1 MSSFQGL
8 SSAFLP
14 LTPEQEREKQANI
27 EARTEQY
34 LKSLAPPAAIA
45 SPETSTRYEDVGA
58 PIGIGF
64 GGVAEAAP
72 GQSQI
77 LPFGIETETLGGPMM
92 VPAGLAYPG
101 MGPGEIPKPPAGL
114 QRPPEEIPDL
124 PGRYDEI
131 RRIGDRAMGAPF
143 IKSKEEAALREQATD
158 IRKDLENL
166 ELEPM
171 GFIKDGAAK
180 FAAIG
185 ALMLGEYAR
194 GASGGKLGNVAAD
207 TIMKFADLEL
217 KKGLAK
223 QGKLKTLHDG
233 LIRQLGSEMAA
244 TNSMRAAL
252 ARGYATKLQSEYAI
266 LQDERASVQMFN
278 SIMQAEKKAAA
289 EMAKE
294 LREQRQR
301 LLPKYDD
308 IEDLRK
314 AASNASGTA
323 SNLRQAISAIDTM
336 VGNKEKIELDDDDR
350 TAIGDI
356 LSSAANLYA
365 QGELNVG
372 QTILSQLSSR
382 VKGAIQLQNAINAIA
397 FGLASQSQSASS
409 ISDKDVGIFKN
420 LLANPVLPLNDV
432 RSFLRHLEVKSIANE
447 KYNKLMMTDKYTPNE
462 ANAEVRKLMK
472 SEEGIDH
479 DPKFGYLTQFTIKQ
493 KSEAGNPEIR
503 ALLSEF
509 GTE

>member
-14 LTPEQEREKQANI
+14 LTPEQERERQANI

-58 PIGIGF
+58 PPGIGF
-64 GGVAEAAP
+64 GGIAEAAP

-101 MGPGEIPKPPAGL
+101 MGPGEVPKPPAGL

-143 IKSKEEAALREQATD
+143 IKSEEEAALREQATD

-166 ELEPM
+166 ELDPM
-171 GFIKDGAAK
+171 GFIKDGGAK
-180 FAAIG
+180 LAAIG

-223 QGKLKTLHDG
+223 QGKIKTLHDG

-289 EMAKE
+289 DAEKA
-294 LREQRQR
+294 LRDQRER
-301 LLPKYDD
+301 LLPKFGDTQKIAREAAND
-308 IEDLRK
+308 EATARDLR
-314 AASNASGTA
+314 
-323 SNLRQAISAIDTM
+323 RAIGAIDTM
-336 VGNKEKIELDDDDR
+336 ISNDTKIELDDDDR
-350 TAIGDI
+350 SAIGDI
-356 LSSAANLYA
+356 LNSAANLYA
-365 QGELNVG
+365 QGEPGVA
-372 QTILSQLSSR
+372 QTIASQLSDK
-382 VKGAIQLQNAINAIA
+382 VAGAVELQNAINAIA

-409 ISDKDVGIFKN
+409 ISDKDVGIFRN
-420 LLANPVLPLNDV
+420 LLANPILPLADV
-432 RSFLRHLEVKSIANE
+432 RSFLRHLEVKSMANQ
-447 KYNKLMMTDKYTPNE
+447 KFNTLLSTGQYTVDE
-462 ANAEVRKLMK
+462 ANKKTREMMAA
-472 SEEGIDH
+472 EEGISY

-493 KSEAGNPEIR
+493 KSEAGNPQIR